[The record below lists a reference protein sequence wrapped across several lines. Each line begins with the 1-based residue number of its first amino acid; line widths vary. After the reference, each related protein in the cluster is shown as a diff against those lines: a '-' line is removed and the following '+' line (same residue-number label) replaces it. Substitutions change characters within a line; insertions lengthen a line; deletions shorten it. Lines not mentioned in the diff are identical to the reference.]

1 MNILYTAF
9 NGINNSSKLLLDKI
23 ESNNKLYLKNSF
35 LSSVESLIKE
45 IESNDYDLIISFGQ
59 AKLPD
64 DTIKIELIGSGEESY
79 KTKYDYNDLKQL
91 LN

>member
-45 IESNDYDLIISFGQ
+45 IESNDYDLIIYFWQ
-59 AKLPD
+59 AKLLE
-64 DTIKIELIGSGEESY
+64 DTIKIELIGRGE
-79 KTKYDYNDLKQL
+79 
-91 LN
+91 